1 MSAPAEVPRG
11 RRNVAAAALFVAR
24 LVYAFN
30 WYNVGAVLPLIG
42 TSLHATTAD
51 LGIVLG
57 AFLVGV
63 GAFQIPAG
71 IAATRWNP
79 REVSMVGLTAMSAFS
94 IASAF
99 SPSWPVLALTRFG
112 AGVGAAF
119 FFAPALS
126 LIASYYP
133 AGQRGLVVGMYNGGF
148 SIGGAVGLFAGAAA
162 GLAYG
167 WPFALAVGGVALA
180 LMTGITWG
188 LLPLPASVPRRHDL
202 AATITTSRRVLL
214 SRSIWALAL
223 GLTGFWAAIYVVAQ
237 YFVNYAADVHPG
249 WGLGVAAGLSAVTV
263 FASFPGGPVGGWLAE
278 RGMDRRWLVGVF
290 GLATGLLVLALPFTP
305 LLALWPLFA
314 LLGLVDGIVF
324 AAMYLIPAYLS
335 DTAGE
340 GVALGVAFINS
351 LQVLIGSGIAIGF
364 GFVAAAA
371 GYLPAW
377 LLVAALSVGLLP
389 LLAWV
394 EPNRAR
400 RGGDAVRAELKPG
413 GVRG

>member
-1 MSAPAEVPRG
+1 MNAAPEVPK
-11 RRNVAAAALFVAR
+11 RRRDVAAAALFVAR

-42 TSLHATTAD
+42 ASLHASTAE

-79 REVSMVGLTAMSAFS
+79 REVSMVGLAAMSAFC

-99 SPSWPVLALTRFG
+99 APSWPLLALARFG

-126 LIASYYP
+126 LIAAYYA

-167 WPFALAVGGVALA
+167 WPFALGAGGVALA
-180 LMTGITWG
+180 LSTGITWA

-202 AATITTSRRVLL
+202 SSTLATSRRVLL

-237 YFVNYAADVHPG
+237 YFVKYAADVQPQ
-249 WGLGVAAGLSAVTV
+249 WGLGVAAILSGVTV

-305 LLALWPLFA
+305 LFALWPLFA

-324 AAMYLIPAYLS
+324 AVEYLIPAYLS

-364 GFVAAAA
+364 GFLAAAD

-377 LLVAALSVGLLP
+377 IVIAVLTVGLLP

-400 RGGDAVRAELKPG
+400 GDATPRPTEVKPG
-413 GVRG
+413 GARG